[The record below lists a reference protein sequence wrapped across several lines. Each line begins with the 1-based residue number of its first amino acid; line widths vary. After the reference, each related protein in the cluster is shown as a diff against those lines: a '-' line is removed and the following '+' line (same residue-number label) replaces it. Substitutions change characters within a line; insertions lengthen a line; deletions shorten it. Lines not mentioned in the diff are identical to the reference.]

1 MSIDHLSR
9 HTLVTSVCSPPALD
23 MSRLTLHSVGAL
35 FVSLPAWYFYLLGA
49 DTGARALNQA
59 ETGEV
64 YPESRTPDSIREDE
78 QMKRQ

>member
-1 MSIDHLSR
+1 MCVQPALKPHRL
-9 HTLVTSVCSPPALD
+9 TPPA
-23 MSRLTLHSVGAL
+23 VGAL

-49 DTGARALNQA
+49 DAGARALNQA